1 MEEKIK
7 VIEEN
12 CGIKPIGE
20 EFIERIGN
28 DPNFVFQNDP
38 NFETLRLFDVDNNV
52 VNVNSWI
59 ECAHYVSGGWGRN
72 STATFSGDLIYL
84 FIVVGITITYSVIRL
99 YLKKL
104 SKNEN

>member
-12 CGIKPIGE
+12 CGKKPIDE
-20 EFIERIGN
+20 EFIEIGN

-38 NFETLRLFDVDNNV
+38 NFESLRLFDVDNNV

-72 STATFSGDLIYL
+72 STSTFSSDLIYL
-84 FIVVGITITYSVIRL
+84 FIVVGITITYSLIRL

>member
-12 CGIKPIGE
+12 CGTKPIGE
-20 EFIERIGN
+20 EFIEIGN

-38 NFETLRLFDVDNNV
+38 NFESLRLFDVDNNI

-59 ECAHYVSGGWGRN
+59 ECANYVSGGWGRN

>member
-12 CGIKPIGE
+12 CGTKPIGE
-20 EFIERIGN
+20 EFIERIEN

-38 NFETLRLFDVDNNV
+38 NFETLRLFDVDNNI